1 MHTTTIISLLSLDN
15 NHFARVVS
23 SALCRREPSHF
34 EVEQSAISLPLL
46 EAYDQRIRH
55 LRAENEQLR
64 AEKVEHV
71 KIINGQATE
80 LAERRAEVFQL
91 RQELQLLRHEVSQ
104 KKNTV
109 KFNISR
115 KSYWDVDRAARS
127 LKRKKIGDYL
137 RNAAKILPAEF
148 KPI

>member
-1 MHTTTIISLLSLDN
+1 MFSKFKIEKAPNVLY
-15 NHFARVVS
+15 
-23 SALCRREPSHF
+23 RRGPRHF

-46 EAYDQRIRH
+46 KAYDQRIRH

-64 AEKVEHV
+64 AEKMEDV
-71 KIINGQATE
+71 KIINGQAAE

-127 LKRKKIGDYL
+127 LKRKKIGNYL

-148 KPI
+148 KPIELSIIAKFP

>member
-1 MHTTTIISLLSLDN
+1 M
-15 NHFARVVS
+15 
-23 SALCRREPSHF
+23 
-34 EVEQSAISLPLL
+34 PLL

-64 AEKVEHV
+64 AEKMEDV
-71 KIINGQATE
+71 KIINGQAAE

-148 KPI
+148 KAIEVRIIAKFP

>member
-1 MHTTTIISLLSLDN
+1 MFSKFKIEK
-15 NHFARVVS
+15 AP
-23 SALCRREPSHF
+23 SALYRREPSHF

-64 AEKVEHV
+64 AEKVDHV
-71 KIINGQATE
+71 KIINGQTTE

-115 KSYWDVDRAARS
+115 KSY
-127 LKRKKIGDYL
+127 
-137 RNAAKILPAEF
+137 
-148 KPI
+148 

>member
-1 MHTTTIISLLSLDN
+1 MFSKFKIEK
-15 NHFARVVS
+15 AP
-23 SALCRREPSHF
+23 SALDRREPSHF

-104 KKNTV
+104 KKRTLSNLT
-109 KFNISR
+109 S
-115 KSYWDVDRAARS
+115 
-127 LKRKKIGDYL
+127 
-137 RNAAKILPAEF
+137 AAKAIGTWRGLRGL
-148 KPI
+148 

>member
-1 MHTTTIISLLSLDN
+1 M
-15 NHFARVVS
+15 S

-55 LRAENEQLR
+55 LRAENEQVR
-64 AEKVEHV
+64 AEKVDHV
-71 KIINGQATE
+71 KIINGQTTE

-115 KSYWDVDRAARS
+115 RSYWDVDRAARS

>member
-1 MHTTTIISLLSLDN
+1 MPI
-15 NHFARVVS
+15 
-23 SALCRREPSHF
+23 
-34 EVEQSAISLPLL
+34 L

-80 LAERRAEVFQL
+80 LAKRRAEVFQL
-91 RQELQLLRHEVSQ
+91 RQELQFLRHEVSQ

-115 KSYWDVDRAARS
+115 RSYWDVDRAARS

-148 KPI
+148 KAIEVRIIAKFSLVITQYDIDLSLLIPFTLSAKNLCEGI